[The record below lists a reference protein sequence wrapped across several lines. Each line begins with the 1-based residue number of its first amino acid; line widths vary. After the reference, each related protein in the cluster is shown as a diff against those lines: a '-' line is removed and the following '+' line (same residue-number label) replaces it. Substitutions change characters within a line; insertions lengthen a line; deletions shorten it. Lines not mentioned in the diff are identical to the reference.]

1 MSALYSMKAIH
12 SQGLMQTHGRC
23 VVAPHVPGCHR
34 DAMGPGCL
42 RSTSLDIIPR
52 RRRASWPPQHATRQ
66 HTPKPASATAATL
79 RSAWSALGATCQ
91 GPLRRSTRPW
101 RQGAGRPPWCAPSQA
116 ASSARRPAGGPSSG
130 AGSRRAGGAV
140 PPRREVAGGAGTST
154 GPRGGGARSPPAP
167 GARGGGASVA
177 RAWCPWG
184 VRARA
189 PGRRRPVAGR
199 GRGPARTPSAA
210 RLVRRGAEA
219 GVGGAVSHLGGAR
232 AWRGAGWWWAVATAR
247 GGAQSPWPGG
257 GPPPSGPAR
266 PAETKGAGPGR
277 CATRDGSPGTPGGGI
292 GPRRSSPARVGAG
305 TRR

>member
-79 RSAWSALGATCQ
+79 RSAWSALGATRQ

-140 PPRREVAGGAGTST
+140 PGEW
-154 GPRGGGARSPPAP
+154 PPLRHA
-167 GARGGGASVA
+167 AS
-177 RAWCPWG
+177 
-184 VRARA
+184 
-189 PGRRRPVAGR
+189 
-199 GRGPARTPSAA
+199 
-210 RLVRRGAEA
+210 
-219 GVGGAVSHLGGAR
+219 
-232 AWRGAGWWWAVATAR
+232 
-247 GGAQSPWPGG
+247 
-257 GPPPSGPAR
+257 
-266 PAETKGAGPGR
+266 
-277 CATRDGSPGTPGGGI
+277 
-292 GPRRSSPARVGAG
+292 ARVGSGAAMAG
-305 TRR
+305 TVTTGHPRLSHCWSSQSVQS

>member
-1 MSALYSMKAIH
+1 MKAIH

-79 RSAWSALGATCQ
+79 RSAWSALGATRQ

-154 GPRGGGARSPPAP
+154 GP
-167 GARGGGASVA
+167 RGGGASVA

-247 GGAQSPWPGG
+247 GGPSRRGQAAARPRRGRRALPRPRALGPDDARRATGRLVHPGAG
-257 GPPPSGPAR
+257 SAPAALHRRAWGQGRAGDDAPPPSA
-266 PAETKGAGPGR
+266 
-277 CATRDGSPGTPGGGI
+277 
-292 GPRRSSPARVGAG
+292 
-305 TRR
+305 